1 MLALPLIRPFAPRD
15 AGAVAALVA
24 AAPPGER
31 CDFEH
36 AAAADLL
43 AFELGNSSGVVVD
56 GSGVIGR
63 GGESISAGDG
73 FRILIGEAEPVP
85 KSAQRRT
92 SQQDNNN
99 KLWLH

>member
-1 MLALPLIRPFAPRD
+1 M
-15 AGAVAALVA
+15 GAAVESLVIDT
-24 AAPPGER
+24 GGDEI
-31 CDFEH
+31 H
-36 AAAADLL
+36 TGADLL